1 MLSTIRTFLRRESS
15 AGILLFIAAVL
26 ALICANSPLAAI
38 YGSLID
44 TPFEIRL
51 GEAELAKPLIL
62 WINDGLMAVFF
73 FLVGLELKREIF
85 VGELSNRRKLMLP
98 LFAAIGGMAIPSG
111 IYVLMNWGDPK
122 ALNGWAIPAAT
133 DIAFALGILALLGRR
148 VPVALKVFLVSLA
161 IIDDIGAIA
170 IIALFYTESLAIGS
184 LLVAVPVIAGLFILN
199 RRKVVRRIPYILLGL
214 ILWVAVLKSGVHA
227 TLAGIALAAFI
238 PLQGRGE
245 NEHASPLRELEHALH
260 PWVAFGILPIFAF
273 ANSGV
278 SLAGLSFGS
287 LLAPVP
293 LGIALGL
300 FLGKQLG
307 VFTFSW
313 LAIRL
318 GMAELP
324 DRVRWSGLYGVSL
337 LTGVGFTMSLFIASL
352 AFEETGNLDYV
363 VNDRLGILLG
373 STASALAGL
382 LVLRFTQGMPAS
394 GHEIQATEEQA

>member
-1 MLSTIRTFLRRESS
+1 MLSTIKTFLARESS

-111 IYVLMNWGDPK
+111 IYVLMNWGDPN

-199 RRKVVRRIPYILLGL
+199 RRKVARRAPYVLLGL

-238 PLQGRGE
+238 PLQGRE
-245 NEHASPLRELEHALH
+245 EERTCLTASRIGTRA
-260 PWVAFGILPIFAF
+260 A
-273 ANSGV
+273 
-278 SLAGLSFGS
+278 
-287 LLAPVP
+287 P
-293 LGIALGL
+293 LGRLRHPSDIRFRQFRSVSRRSVAWIRAGSGAVGNRSRPLSWKAVGGVHL
-300 FLGKQLG
+300 QLARHQAG
-307 VFTFSW
+307 
-313 LAIRL
+313 
-318 GMAELP
+318 
-324 DRVRWSGLYGVSL
+324 YG
-337 LTGVGFTMSLFIASL
+337 
-352 AFEETGNLDYV
+352 
-363 VNDRLGILLG
+363 
-373 STASALAGL
+373 
-382 LVLRFTQGMPAS
+382 
-394 GHEIQATEEQA
+394 